1 MGAFPLCRSALSLR
15 LAVMAN
21 ADAKLLVISRNSSNE
36 LATSCSGAGEEVGSY
51 MARAEAWALQR
62 GAECSP
68 TRLERWIYT
77 QKAQTR
83 TRAAVG
89 RRPAERVRAAS
100 AAMSP
105 AAASEW
111 RKEAASR
118 MLLRNVF

>member
-21 ADAKLLVISRNSSNE
+21 ADAKLLVIFRNSSNE

-68 TRLERWIYT
+68 RGWNAGST
-77 QKAQTR
+77 QKAQT
-83 TRAAVG
+83 V
-89 RRPAERVRAAS
+89 
-100 AAMSP
+100 
-105 AAASEW
+105 SEELCKLGAPPISCPTAW
-111 RKEAASR
+111 
-118 MLLRNVF
+118 